1 MARRG
6 RGRLTNGQFFAQVL
20 ESWGKEA
27 EQAGKEALRRGAERV
42 VADAKNLCPVRT
54 GALRDSIHAEE
65 RADGARQV
73 VTASAAD
80 PATGYD
86 YSRIVEYH
94 PTKGRPFLHPALDAN
109 AEQVREDVLEAIRR
123 TVRQQGR

>member
-1 MARRG
+1 MARKNG
-6 RGRLTNGQFFAQVL
+6 GRLTNTAFFNQVL
-20 ESWGKEA
+20 ESWGREA
-27 EQAGKEALRRGAERV
+27 AQAGKDALRRGAERV
-42 VADAKNLCPVRT
+42 VADAKGRCPVRT

-65 RADGARQV
+65 RSDGARQV
-73 VTASAAD
+73 VTASATD

-109 AEQVREDVLEAIRR
+109 AEQIRTDVQEAIRR
-123 TVRQQGR
+123 TVAGR